1 MIELAAFADP
11 SGRGMW
17 LGCNRGSI
25 VGCIKIVARGCLPD
39 VVLVTSPVALRVASC
54 IGAN

>member
-54 IGAN
+54 ISAN